1 MKFQLPRTNRAG
13 TVVPLLLLALG
24 IACFVGC
31 TYFGWIAIVFQPLY
45 LLLFVLA
52 ILIVSR
58 YALSGWEY
66 GITNPTKSLPAGK
79 FQAFMLK
86 GKRSVPYCDL
96 DLGMAIALH
105 TAEEDQQ
112 KKTDGTLPPFRRTFS
127 FVRNLFAK
135 DVYFLYIQFR
145 DGNVRL
151 KLEICDSAF
160 LALLQERVA
169 LAKSLPPRSYEDEE
183 EETDDTDTDTDLDL
197 DLDSIDRDFI
207 EQDNDTDRND
217 GQED

>member
-1 MKFQLPRTNRAG
+1 MKFQPPRINRAG
-13 TVVPLLLLALG
+13 TVLPLLLLAAG

-66 GITNPTKSLPAGK
+66 GITTPTRSLPAGK
-79 FQAFMLK
+79 FQAFLLK

-96 DLGMAIALH
+96 DLGMAIAIH
-105 TAEEDQQ
+105 SQKEDKE
-112 KKTDGTLPPFRRTFS
+112 KKAQGTLPPFRRTFS
-127 FVRNLFAK
+127 FIRNLYAK
-135 DVYFLYIQFR
+135 DVYYLYIGFR
-145 DGNVRL
+145 EGNVRL

-169 LAKSLPPRSYEDEE
+169 LAKTLPPRSYEDEDE
-183 EETDDTDTDTDLDL
+183 EGTDTDLDA
-197 DLDSIDRDFI
+197 DLDGIDLPPADDPD
-207 EQDNDTDRND
+207 QNNTQND
-217 GQED
+217 